1 MAGSAIMSKSG
12 GCHVSPGMA
21 VPIVVAGGSQLFV
34 LRRFGLGPARYQL
47 YSKVRDDIF
56 ND

>member
-12 GCHVSPGMA
+12 GCHISPGMA